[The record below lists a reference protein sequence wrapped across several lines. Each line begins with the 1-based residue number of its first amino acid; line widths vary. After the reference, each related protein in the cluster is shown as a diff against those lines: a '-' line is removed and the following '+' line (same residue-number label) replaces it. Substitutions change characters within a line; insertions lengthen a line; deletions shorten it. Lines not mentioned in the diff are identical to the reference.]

1 MIYQKYLYIYNF
13 LILFRRYLNKKY
25 YFYTEITNIY

>member
-1 MIYQKYLYIYNF
+1 MVYHNSPYIYNF
-13 LILFRRYLNKKY
+13 LILFRLYLNKKY